1 MLGPIAVIIIDF
13 RDQIITSVGQCLYSQ
28 ATQNNR
34 WEGYGASPFAYKVVV
49 ALRLDYGSIM

>member
-1 MLGPIAVIIIDF
+1 MGPIAVIIIDF

-49 ALRLDYGSIM
+49 ALRLDYGSII